1 MRSTPT
7 TCRTRGA
14 TTSAACAAP
23 QQTSSTSRSSS
34 SGSSCSTVPAGRR
47 RNGESGPE
55 NRPTWRLKEART
67 TSSWSVMQALLQ
79 SGAWGSPPQRPGTR
93 PYRSRCACRIAGA
106 GRRVAGGRRRPRRA
120 VAHPRP
126 APAAVRVRRRRRG
139 RDRRLAPSAP
149 AATGSVDPGRPRPPD
164 HAAQSTDGGGVLPS
178 VAGARPRRPG
188 TGAVGGRTGARDD
201 RLRRAVA
208 HRPARERSHRRRVLH
223 CARAAHGGVARHRRS
238 SAAAP
243 DERGAGRRRGHATH
257 TGAPRRRRRAVTLRC
272 GRHLRAIVATHL
284 PRRDGDQLERV
295 PHHESRCCGR

>member
-67 TSSWSVMQALLQ
+67 TSSWSVMQPLLQ
-79 SGAWGSPPQRPGTR
+79 SGAVGVAASTARERGRTGR
-93 PYRSRCACRIAGA
+93 DARRIAGA
-106 GRRVAGGRRRPRRA
+106 GGRVARGRRRPRRA

-164 HAAQSTDGGGVLPS
+164 HAAQGADGGGVLPS

-188 TGAVGGRTGARDD
+188 AGAVGGRAGARDD
-201 RLRRAVA
+201 RVRRAVA

-223 CARAAHGGVARHRRS
+223 CARAADRGVARHRRS

-243 DERGAGRRRGHATH
+243 DAARSRSSPRSCDTHRSTSPTSTSSRCAPRSASPSGRCDAPS
-257 TGAPRRRRRAVTLRC
+257 APRRGSAGASTAPR
-272 GRHLRAIVATHL
+272 VA
-284 PRRDGDQLERV
+284 
-295 PHHESRCCGR
+295 CCGR